1 MLLDQMLLDESVQN
15 VTEPTT
21 CTSKEHLEHLDE
33 QDFEEYSR
41 NIIKCP

>member
-21 CTSKEHLEHLDE
+21 CTSKEHLEIWTNKILK
-33 QDFEEYSR
+33 
-41 NIIKCP
+41 NIQEIL